1 MTVTTTPADWY
12 SLAPAWSALQA
23 SARPPAGAF
32 VTPQFQSAWWSA
44 FDGDSQI
51 DLHAVRDGAEL
62 IGVLPLM
69 RRNGSV
75 RLIGNSD
82 VCDYMDLLAVPHRE
96 ADVVGALLD
105 HLDATDAADLDLP
118 GLPQG
123 SCSLSLLPAAAA
135 ARGWQ
140 VQPEA
145 EAVCPVIE
153 LAPDWDGYLEA
164 IKTRHRREVRR
175 KMRNLLDGGAKVALE
190 ALDAPDAISAALP
203 QFLTLMASSRGDK
216 AAFLTDDM
224 SAFFHAI
231 VGRMAPAGLLRLYF
245 FQVDGK
251 RVAAV
256 LCFLADGE
264 LQMYNSGYDP
274 EFKALSVGLAS
285 KVFIVRDAI
294 ERGLQ
299 RVNFLRGDEAY
310 KFQLGA
316 RATTV
321 TRLRL
326 QRPGP
331 DQPAPNEPAPDQ
343 PAPDRNAPTSKG
355 S

>member
-1 MTVTTTPADWY
+1 MTPTTTTAEWD
-12 SLAPAWSALQA
+12 SLASAWSALQA
-23 SARPPAGAF
+23 HACPPAGAF
-32 VTPQFQSAWWSA
+32 ATPQFQSAWWGA
-44 FDGDSQI
+44 FAGEAQI
-51 DLHAVRDGAEL
+51 DLQAVHDGPDL

-69 RRNGSV
+69 RRDGRVS
-75 RLIGNSD
+75 LIGHPD
-82 VCDYMDLLAVPHRE
+82 VCDYMDLLAVPQRE
-96 ADVVGALLD
+96 ADVLSAFLD
-105 HLDATDAADLDLP
+105 HLDAIAATDVDLP

-123 SCSLSLLPAAAA
+123 SCSLALLPDAAG

-140 VQPEA
+140 VHAEA
-145 EAVCPVIE
+145 EAVCPVIQ
-153 LAPDWDGYLEA
+153 LATDWDGYLDA

-175 KMRNLLDGGAKVALE
+175 KMRNLLDGGAKVSLE
-190 ALDAPDAISAALP
+190 ALDDTDAIIDALP
-203 QFLTLMASSRGDK
+203 RFLDLMASSRGDK
-216 AAFLTDDM
+216 AAFLTEQM

-231 VGRMAPAGLLRLYF
+231 VSCMGPSGLLRLYF
-245 FQVDGK
+245 FHVDGK

-264 LQMYNSGYDP
+264 LQMYNSGYAP
-274 EFKALSVGLAS
+274 EFKELSVGLAS

-326 QRPGP
+326 QRPG
-331 DQPAPNEPAPDQ
+331 
-343 PAPDRNAPTSKG
+343 S
-355 S
+355 